1 MRKPF
6 LPVSSHPACPLAAL
20 ALLLATAGTAQAQTP
35 TSFAAPLSYSTGVG
49 GSPTSVAVGDVN
61 GDGRPDIVTANNSH
75 IGTGTAGVLLGL
87 AGGGFAAM
95 TNYPTGSNGI
105 PKSVAVADVNG
116 DGRLDLV
123 AANGNSTVGVLLG
136 RASGGF
142 AAATTYPTVSTTF
155 SVAVA
160 DVNGDGRPDIVAVN
174 SGTNTIGV
182 LLGQASGGF
191 AAVTTYLVGGGS
203 PVGVA
208 VADVNGDGRADLVTA
223 NSNNRAGVLLGQAG
237 GGFAAAVTYPTGGVD
252 SPSGVAVADMNG
264 DGRPDIVTAIY
275 SNSGNGTVGVLLG
288 LAGGGFAAVTT
299 YSTGTGSRPNGVAVA
314 DVNGDGRPDIVTANY
329 GISGNDM
336 AGVLLGQAG
345 GGFATVTTYPT
356 GITSNPLGV
365 AVADVNG
372 DGRPDI
378 VTANSDQNAVG
389 VLLNTGTYT
398 PLAAASGA
406 PAADDVAL
414 FPNPARGGFAV
425 RLPVGWGAA
434 PARAEL
440 LNALGQVVAAH
451 TVVLPAGAALNFAT
465 DGLAAGVYVLRVQA
479 AGHALT
485 KRVLVD

>member
-6 LPVSSHPACPLAAL
+6 LPVSSHPARPLAAL
-20 ALLLATAGTAQAQTP
+20 ALLLATAGTAQAQTSA
-35 TSFAAPLSYSTGVG
+35 SFASIVSYSTGTG

-61 GDGRPDIVTANNSH
+61 GDGRPDLVTANSSN

-95 TNYPTGSNGI
+95 TNYPTGSTGI
-105 PKSVAVADVNG
+105 PQSVAVADVNG
-116 DGRLDLV
+116 DGRPDLV

-155 SVAVA
+155 FVAVA
-160 DVNGDGRPDIVAVN
+160 DVNGDGRPDLVAVN
-174 SGTNTIGV
+174 SGSNTIQV
-182 LLGQASGGF
+182 LLGQAGGGF
-191 AAVTTYLVGGGS
+191 ANGGTYLVGGGS
-203 PVGVA
+203 PAGVA

-223 NSNNRAGVLLGQAG
+223 NNNNTAGVLLGQAG
-237 GGFAAAVTYPTGGVD
+237 GGFAAAVTYPTGGTGI
-252 SPSGVAVADMNG
+252 SGVAVADVNG
-264 DGRPDIVTAIY
+264 DGRPDLVTANY
-275 SNSGNGTVGVLLG
+275 SSVGTGTAGVLLR

-299 YSTGTGSRPNGVAVA
+299 YSTGTGSRPTGVAVA
-314 DVNGDGRPDIVTANY
+314 DVNGDGRLDIVTANY
-329 GISGNDM
+329 PNT
-336 AGVLLGQAG
+336 AGVLLGQTG
-345 GGFATVTTYPT
+345 GGFAAVTTYST
-356 GITSNPLGV
+356 GISSSPLGV

-398 PLAAASGA
+398 PLAAAPGA

-425 RLPVGWGAA
+425 RLPVGWGTA

-479 AGHALT
+479 AGHALA